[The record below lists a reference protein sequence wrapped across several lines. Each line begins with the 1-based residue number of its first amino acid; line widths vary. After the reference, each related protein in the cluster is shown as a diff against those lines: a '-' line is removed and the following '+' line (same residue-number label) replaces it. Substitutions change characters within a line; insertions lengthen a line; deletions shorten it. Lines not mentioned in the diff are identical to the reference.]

1 MKKNWRSY
9 LELFKR
15 GRITEDEFYNVI
27 YQDMVIYFIIGALFG
42 VFLMGLFSFI
52 LRVLQYAN

>member
-1 MKKNWRSY
+1 MKKNWKSY

-15 GRITEDEFYNVI
+15 GRITEDDFYKVI
-27 YQDMVIYFIIGALFG
+27 YQDMIFYFIIGALFG

-52 LRVLQYAN
+52 IEAL